1 MLSAEAVEEF
11 LLANPEFLYERT
23 ELLSQLRLSEA
34 SNGNTVSLVQHQA
47 QRLQSQKS
55 ELEQRLKSL
64 IGNAKEND
72 VLFEKTRLL
81 VLAMLQSRSANHIAS
96 KLKQRLHEQFNVDY
110 VEIFIF
116 NNTVNGEDIV
126 SLDFLDAQDRLGELA
141 TNPAA
146 LCGSLTKGE
155 LNALFGESGQD
166 VGSAAIQP
174 FHYGTF
180 QGLIALGSKDPER
193 YRSSVGTLFLSYVAE
208 VFVRLLAL
216 QES

>member
-11 LLANPEFLYERT
+11 LLANPEFLYKRT
-23 ELLSQLRLSEA
+23 ELLSQLRLSETP
-34 SNGNTVSLVQHQA
+34 NGNTVSLVQHQA

-55 ELEQRLKSL
+55 ELENRLKSL

-81 VLAMLQSRSANHIAS
+81 VLAMLQARSANDIAI
-96 KLKQRLHEQFNVDY
+96 KLKQRLRQQFNVDY
-110 VEIFIF
+110 IELFVF
-116 NNTVNGEDIV
+116 NDAVVGDDII

-146 LCGSLTKGE
+146 LCGSLTKTE
-155 LNALFGESGQD
+155 LNSLFGDDGQH

-180 QGLIALGSKDPER
+180 QGLIALGSKDHER

-208 VFVRLLAL
+208 VFARLLAHHK
-216 QES
+216 